1 MTLLI
6 ESGEPLVDLCR
17 CERHVGDPRTCDT
30 FVYVCDL
37 PAGHE
42 GYHEGPLQGQPRA
55 PRSGWPDRLTTVRR
69 GQSEA
74 A

>member
-1 MTLLI
+1 M
-6 ESGEPLVDLCR
+6 EDGGPVVDLCR
-17 CERHVGDPRTCDT
+17 CERHVGDPATCDT

-42 GYHEGPLQGQPRA
+42 ARYHEGPLVGHPHA
-55 PRSGWPDRLTTVRR
+55 PRCGWPDSKTTVRPGR
-69 GQSEA
+69 SEA